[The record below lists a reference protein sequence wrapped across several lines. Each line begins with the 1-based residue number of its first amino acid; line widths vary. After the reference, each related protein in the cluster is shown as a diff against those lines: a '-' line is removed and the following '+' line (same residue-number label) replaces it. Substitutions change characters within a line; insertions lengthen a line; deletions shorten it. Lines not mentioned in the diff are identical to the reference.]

1 MMYVLRKLML
11 LSALFLGASA
21 AVSALPQV
29 VNTAAAAA
37 DEHDEA
43 LKAIKRGDIMS
54 YSQIRKIV
62 QSKLKGRV
70 VNIQL
75 RRTNRGWQYFM
86 RVSKN
91 NGRVVAAVVDARN
104 GKILSTR

>member
-1 MMYVLRKLML
+1 ML
-11 LSALFLGASA
+11 LSVLFLGATA
-21 AVSALPQV
+21 VVSALPQL
-29 VNTAAAAA
+29 VNTAVAA

>member
-1 MMYVLRKLML
+1 MMYVLRKLVL
-11 LSALFLGASA
+11 LSALFLGATA
-21 AVSALPQV
+21 VVSALPQFV
-29 VNTAAAAA
+29 STAVAA